1 MVYEAC
7 LSCWVCFCIIS
18 VCDKYDF
25 VDVPNVGPY
34 SSVVE
39 HSLRKRKVGGSI
51 PPGGSSFAS
60 PALHAPFFCSSSL
73 MDKSTN
79 RCLPSRPVNVAHRL
93 HYLSALSHQV
103 LYWVR
108 VWCSPLHNLLA
119 GTKLYKPISTH
130 LVHPLSA
137 FSLFSVLV
145 SPLLFCKISP
155 LLYCYRLL
163 DVSFHQLAS
172 PLLSDLEYLHTHS
185 STWSWFHSCPLPCFP
200 ARLSLR
206 YVFCNDA
213 FVFKPCTTSIP
224 VLQCF
229 WTSVASTSMC
239 AVRAHQLQWCELRRS
254 LLHRLH
260 LHRILSY

>member
-1 MVYEAC
+1 
-7 LSCWVCFCIIS
+7 
-18 VCDKYDF
+18 
-25 VDVPNVGPY
+25 
-34 SSVVE
+34 
-39 HSLRKRKVGGSI
+39 
-51 PPGGSSFAS
+51 
-60 PALHAPFFCSSSL
+60 
-73 MDKSTN
+73 MDKCTN

-213 FVFKPCTTSIP
+213 FVFKPCTTPIP

-239 AVRAHQLQWCELRRS
+239 AVRAHQLQWCEIRRS

-260 LHRILSY
+260 LHRILPY